1 MSEQQ
6 ELKDCPF
13 CGEQINAKAI
23 KCRHC
28 GSMLNGGATPAPQP
42 APAAAPTPTPVP
54 VSVPVAPAEKKPG
67 CFKTTLYGIIGA
79 ICLIGGC
86 NMLFG
91 GGGDVMPLNDSTLE
105 AFKEANSK
113 AAMQLLDKRDEMSSP
128 VMASVAFRL
137 AVKDVGYDP
146 DKTILYWLSPE
157 YEKEIKGA
165 DMEDALRM
173 SMGAGMLMQLALGD
187 GCTKKEFEQLISNW
201 TPEVQEAAQKR
212 RGKK

>member
-42 APAAAPTPTPVP
+42 APAAASTPVP

-91 GGGDVMPLNDSTLE
+91 GGGDVMPLTE
-105 AFKEANSK
+105 YTMETYK
-113 AAMQLLDKRDEMSSP
+113 AAHQDALWQVAGKGEESGP
-128 VMASVAFRL
+128 VVESLAFRR
-137 AVKDVGYDP
+137 AVEKLGYDP
-146 DKTILYWLSPE
+146 DKTVLHWLSPE
-157 YEKEIKGA
+157 FQKEI
-165 DMEDALRM
+165 EN
-173 SMGAGMLMQLALGD
+173 AGMEAGMTMGIGRMMFLQVALGD
-187 GCTKKEFEQLISNW
+187 GSNKKEFERLITNW
-201 TPEVQEAAQKR
+201 SPEIQEAAKKR
-212 RGKK
+212 RSEK